1 MALCTGYIGGKKKFV
16 QFGKI
21 PNKEGW
27 NNVVMSKSKEV
38 EAGFTL
44 LEMML
49 CLLFLS
55 IFFLLVPRLHSLF
68 IEKPYSKQINSWEW
82 NVFLE
87 QVQLEFRESETG
99 KGVELENKEALI
111 LFQMSNGANVTYE
124 MLGNN
129 IVRKVNTL
137 GMEILLQKVNSVS
150 YDLTPYMLIIH
161 VQDISGKMYHGVAT
175 RYTPIELKT

>member
-1 MALCTGYIGGKKKFV
+1 ML
-16 QFGKI
+16 
-21 PNKEGW
+21 
-27 NNVVMSKSKEV
+27 KSKKI

-82 NVFLE
+82 DVFME
-87 QVQLEFRESETG
+87 QVQLEFREFQLRSNVQLGDEG
-99 KGVELENKEALI
+99 NII
-111 LFQMSNGANVTYE
+111 LFQMSNGDNITYE

-137 GMEILLQKVNSVS
+137 GREIILQKVSSVS
-150 YDLTPYMLIIH
+150 YNLTSYMLSIH
-161 VQDISGKMYHGVAT
+161 VQDISGKKYHGVVT
-175 RYTPIELKT
+175 RYTLPEMKS